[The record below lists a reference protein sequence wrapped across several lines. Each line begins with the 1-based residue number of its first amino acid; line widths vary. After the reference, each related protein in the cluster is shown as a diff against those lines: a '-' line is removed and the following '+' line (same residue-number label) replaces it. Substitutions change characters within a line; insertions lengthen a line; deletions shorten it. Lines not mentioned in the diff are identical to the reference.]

1 MKKYINNIFLISV
14 LLLCILAIINIV
26 HTYNKIEKLEKKLEL
41 YDTYYQVTQEHLDYI
56 ENKYNIMNFPLY
68 RKQFDAYIDLLI
80 YLDNPKNVIHYET
93 EN

>member
-26 HTYNKIEKLEKKLEL
+26 HKYNKIEKLEKKLEL
-41 YDTYYQVTQEHLDYI
+41 YDIYYQVTQEHLDYI
-56 ENKYNIMNFPLY
+56 ENEYNIMNSPLY

-80 YLDNPKNVIHYET
+80 Y
-93 EN
+93 